1 MTQYTDSDTTA
12 AARFW
17 RRIQEFSLRAK
28 VWDTDAIFYQV
39 KPDEKHD
46 LTLISQRVY
55 GNRDEYLA
63 VMAAAGVDSIDQEL
77 KQKKIILPIPARL
90 NSIKRETGFESNYYL
105 RENFA
110 PIWKEE

>member
-1 MTQYTDSDTTA
+1 MTQYIDNDTTA

-17 RRIQEFSLRAK
+17 RRIQDFASHAK
-28 VWDTDAIFYQV
+28 VWDSDAIFYQV
-39 KPDEKHD
+39 KPDEKFD

-63 VMAAAGVDSIDQEL
+63 VMAAAGIDSLDQEI
-77 KQKKIILPIPARL
+77 KQKKIVLPIPARL

-110 PIWKEE
+110 PVWMEE